1 MMSETLASIDISEQS
16 DGCESSSEGQES
28 LKTKKRKGSPL
39 RPAALKKHNSLP
51 DVSQAMGPKTRSKKP
66 KSFSDMVIM
75 SFNDDEFINSVA
87 PKICEMIQPL
97 IEQTIK
103 ATVTAAVETVQK
115 TVLEEILTSNLNLQ
129 QTVNTQS
136 QTIREQEA
144 RIESQDKAIDNNKQ
158 RIEELEGENHFLSSE
173 IDTLTSS
180 VATLKLEVN
189 RLEQYGRRS
198 SIRFNNMNVD
208 LRMNEIQMTKFMT
221 NFINSNMLTAP
232 TSPKISEDD
241 IDRCHP
247 VTGARGLRKPQIIVK
262 FFSYKVKSLVYGS
275 KSNLKNHPNKT
286 FVTED
291 LTRANHKIVHTLL
304 KLKKNGKIDS
314 FWTTD
319 GKVLVKT
326 TAESKPFTISSAEA
340 AAEKF
345 NTELEEIN
353 DGVEYEDAM
362 DVVAGPV

>member
-1 MMSETLASIDISEQS
+1 MSQAIGS
-16 DGCESSSEGQES
+16 
-28 LKTKKRKGSPL
+28 KTK
-39 RPAALKKHNSLP
+39 A
-51 DVSQAMGPKTRSKKP
+51 KKP

-75 SFNDDEFINSVA
+75 SFNDEEFINNVA
-87 PKICEMIQPL
+87 PKICHMIQPL

-115 TVLEEILTSNLNLQ
+115 IVLEEILASNLNLQ
-129 QTVNTQS
+129 QTVNKQS
-136 QTIREQEA
+136 QTIQEQKVL
-144 RIESQDKAIDNNKQ
+144 IESQSKIVDNNKQ

-173 IDTLTSS
+173 VDTLTSEVQS
-180 VATLKLEVN
+180 LKLEVN

-232 TSPKISEDD
+232 TSPKISEAD

-247 VTGARGLRKPQIIVK
+247 VTGARGIRKPQIIVK
-262 FFSYKVKSLVYGS
+262 FFSYKVKALVYGS
-275 KSNLKNHPNKT
+275 KSNLKNYPHKT

-291 LTRANHKIVHTLL
+291 LTRANHKTVQTLL

-319 GKVLVKT
+319 GKVLVKS
-326 TAESKPFTISSAEA
+326 TAESKPFTLSSAQA
-340 AAEKF
+340 AAQKF

-353 DGVEYEDAM
+353 DGVHYEDAM
-362 DVVAGPV
+362 DDVGGTFLS